1 MNQQLAE
8 PQQHNALRT
17 QHQYNYRIAIVHPSA
32 GVNWSGGTEN
42 FAIEIA
48 HRLSPYFEI
57 ELLAGAPCSPYF
69 HPAGGIPRTQARNI
83 ISNPVVNRL
92 LKKFSTHPDIV
103 IEHGT
108 NFLPCATRLLRKP
121 ADLIFPLNDYGGLA
135 MASLVRKILG
145 TPIIFTT
152 RSPS

>member
-8 PQQHNALRT
+8 PQQHNALIT

-69 HPAGGIPRTQARNI
+69 HPAGGIPRTQAR
-83 ISNPVVNRL
+83 
-92 LKKFSTHPDIV
+92 K
-103 IEHGT
+103 
-108 NFLPCATRLLRKP
+108 
-121 ADLIFPLNDYGGLA
+121 
-135 MASLVRKILG
+135 
-145 TPIIFTT
+145 
-152 RSPS
+152 